1 MQGMESTS
9 TGNVVKGLEERVRK
23 ISNLT
28 AAARAI
34 TEKAIGAPVFV
45 EAFIVG
51 SIEFWFPNEGTQD
64 EGISIKKVEGWVLHP
79 LDSVYTNL
87 DALREYIGNGVVEI
101 VSIADATD
109 TEGKGIAIPQID
121 DLVILTRDPQ
131 TYLRQEVKFLRETG
145 E

>member
-34 TEKAIGAPVFV
+34 TEKAMGTPVFI

-51 SIEFWFPNEGTQD
+51 SIEFWCPNEGTQD
-64 EGISIKKVEGWVLHP
+64 EGIKKVEGWVLHP

-87 DALREYIGNGVVEI
+87 DALREYIGNGVAEI
-101 VSIADATD
+101 VSVADAAGTK
-109 TEGKGIAIPQID
+109 GKGVVIPQID
-121 DLVILTRDPQ
+121 DLVVLTRDPQ
-131 TYLRQEVKFLRETG
+131 TYLRQEVIFLRANEPG